1 VRDRRPVRGDDAEL
15 TRLAAVVAGEDG
27 GDRLGRREPLLEPG
41 ERLRPVDGDA
51 GGLRGDRS
59 DPRLCPRHDRADREV
74 LRLDRATN
82 LLRDRVDGANGEG
95 SPRSRTHGRT
105 LAASRYARGMDA
117 IVVQGL
123 EKRYES
129 V

>member
-1 VRDRRPVRGDDAEL
+1 VRGRRPVRGDDAEL

-59 DPRLCPRHDRADREV
+59 DPRLCHGTTEPTAKYFDWTAQPTSFATGSTAQMEKVPRGPEPTAGH
-74 LRLDRATN
+74 
-82 LLRDRVDGANGEG
+82 
-95 SPRSRTHGRT
+95 
-105 LAASRYARGMDA
+105 
-117 IVVQGL
+117 
-123 EKRYES
+123 
-129 V
+129 